1 MQYQQGNVQ
10 PSARE
15 TVAVLFGGTSAE
27 HEVSVITGHQI
38 MDALEAAGYQLLP
51 IYITKE
57 GEWYAGQALHNI
69 RQYTQPAFHVS
80 KLKAVHRVSLSP
92 DRSIRQLLPHPLH
105 GKGLLRRVPRLWAD
119 VFFPT
124 IHGSF
129 GEDGTLQGLF
139 EMAGVPYVGAGVLAS
154 AVGMDKVRMKALYR
168 DAGLPVLECVSVS
181 RAQWQEEGAAF
192 ITRVEDFAAYP
203 LIVKPVCLG
212 SSIGVRRCENA
223 AELRA
228 AIEAAILLDERVL
241 VERALVNFV
250 EINCAVLGPPEQASV
265 CEQPHT
271 SEAILSFEAKY
282 KQGGKA
288 GKAGGAKG
296 GMASLGRTIPAPISA
311 ELTTRVQDL
320 AVQAFRILGAAGVA
334 RIDFLFEVE
343 RERLYLNEINT
354 MPGSLAFYLWE
365 ASGMPFDEL
374 VRQVIRIA
382 LDQHRIR
389 STTEFMFAANLLQSR

>member
-1 MQYQQGNVQ
+1 
-10 PSARE
+10 
-15 TVAVLFGGTSAE
+15 
-27 HEVSVITGHQI
+27 
-38 MDALEAAGYQLLP
+38 
-51 IYITKE
+51 
-57 GEWYAGQALHNI
+57 
-69 RQYTQPAFHVS
+69 
-80 KLKAVHRVSLSP
+80 
-92 DRSIRQLLPHPLH
+92 
-105 GKGLLRRVPRLWAD
+105 VPRWWAD

-168 DAGLPVLECVSVS
+168 DAGLPVLECISIS
-181 RAQWQEEGAAF
+181 RVQWQEESAAF

-223 AELRA
+223 VELRT
-228 AIEAAILLDERVL
+228 AIEAAILLDDRVL

-265 CEQPHT
+265 CEQPHM

-282 KQGGKA
+282 KQGGK
-288 GKAGGAKG
+288 GRKVGGTKG

-320 AVQAFRILGAAGVA
+320 AVQAFRVLGAAGVA

-343 RERLYLNEINT
+343 REVLYLNEINT
-354 MPGSLAFYLWE
+354 LPGSLAFYLWE
-365 ASGMPFDEL
+365 ASGLPFDEL
-374 VRQVIRIA
+374 MRKVLRIA
-382 LDQHRIR
+382 FDQHRIR
-389 STTEFMFAANLLQSR
+389 STTEFMFAANLLRSR

>member
-1 MQYQQGNVQ
+1 MQYQQRNVH
-10 PSARE
+10 E

-27 HEVSVITGHQI
+27 HEVSVITGHQV

-51 IYITKE
+51 VYITKE
-57 GEWYAGQALHNI
+57 GAWYAGQALHNI
-69 RQYTQPAFHVS
+69 RQYTEPAFHVNR
-80 KLKAVHRVSLSP
+80 LKDVHRVSLSP

-168 DAGLPVLECVSVS
+168 DAGLPVLECISVS
-181 RAQWQEEGAAF
+181 RVQWQEESAAF
-192 ITRVEDFAAYP
+192 ITRVEDFAVYP

-223 AELRA
+223 IELRT
-228 AIEAAILLDERVL
+228 AIEAAILLDDRVL

-265 CEQPHT
+265 CEQPRT

-282 KQGGKA
+282 KQGGKG
-288 GKAGGAKG
+288 GKVSGAKG

-311 ELTTRVQDL
+311 ELTTRIQDL
-320 AVQAFRILGAAGVA
+320 AVQAFRVLGAAGVA

-343 RERLYLNEINT
+343 RETLYLNEINT

-374 VRQVIRIA
+374 VRKVIRIA
-382 LDQHRIR
+382 FDQHRIR